1 MTEKSTSFKPDIVT
15 TNELQWTDIN
25 GSVIVGAQGMANN
38 AHVPV
43 ADIALVLQGQSLADM
58 SCLDFCDPNHFRAGK
73 LNAIHH
79 NGLHCQMIWTTIAYP
94 KSVIGILTV
103 WMLSRFLLCL
113 RVLTKERITYH
124 ANQLLCLY
132 LICSWTIC
140 VLRLFP
146 FGAKSENAPHLAK
159 GISVTMTDYFIFE
172 LKTVHFL
179 LIVSNICL
187 TMFIKVFSRQCVT
200 ISHDIS
206 LLWLKGY
213 FMLKISPLIF
223 EYITVHGIYLHL

>member
-113 RVLTKERITYH
+113 RVLTKERITSVVVH
-124 ANQLLCLY
+124 HCFLPNNISCKLVTLFISNMLMDHLCSEAISFWGKVRECTPPSKRHLCNDDRLLHLWIEDC
-132 LICSWTIC
+132 
-140 VLRLFP
+140 P
-146 FGAKSENAPHLAK
+146 FSFDSVQHLPNYVHK
-159 GISVTMTDYFIFE
+159 GI
-172 LKTVHFL
+172 
-179 LIVSNICL
+179 
-187 TMFIKVFSRQCVT
+187 
-200 ISHDIS
+200 
-206 LLWLKGY
+206 
-213 FMLKISPLIF
+213 
-223 EYITVHGIYLHL
+223 